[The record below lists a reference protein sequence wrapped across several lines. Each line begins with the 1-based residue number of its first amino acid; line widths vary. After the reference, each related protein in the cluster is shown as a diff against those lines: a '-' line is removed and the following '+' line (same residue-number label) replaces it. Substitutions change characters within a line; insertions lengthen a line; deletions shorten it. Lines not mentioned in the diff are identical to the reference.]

1 KMRHLSALLP
11 VQLLNKQISHY
22 TFVFVILYKVFGYM
36 NNLCIYSYYN
46 ILIYDCRDFCK
57 YCYLDASIVY
67 PFKKDVTINFFCGK
81 KIKKPRPTRRKDYAF
96 SCAYLDARGIK
107 HRLD

>member
-1 KMRHLSALLP
+1 SWFPCFIFYHERHEKHK
-11 VQLLNKQISHY
+11 N
-22 TFVFVILYKVFGYM
+22 
-36 NNLCIYSYYN
+36 SYYN